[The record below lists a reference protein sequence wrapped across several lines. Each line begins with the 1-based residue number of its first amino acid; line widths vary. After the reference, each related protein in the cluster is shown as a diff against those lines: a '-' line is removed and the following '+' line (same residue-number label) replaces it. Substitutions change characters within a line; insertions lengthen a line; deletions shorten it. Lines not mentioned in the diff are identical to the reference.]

1 MIFRVAHRS
10 TAYSDPAPSAWE
22 VFRATQESLA
32 EAIGL
37 VSQPAHAALAG
48 RIAAA
53 LQATAFGEL
62 PAEVVEIIGR
72 HDIGWAEADLA
83 GLESA
88 DRVPPISFLAY
99 PVPGAVDAWRR
110 SIRAAERRSPLTGI
124 LTSRHFC
131 LLASPDD
138 PLHVVFEDEESKRR
152 ELNEGA
158 CSVPGSD
165 LDRFERALGFCDLL
179 SLCLCS
185 GSREAV
191 RLSLA
196 HPADLPPPMRSRS
209 P

>member
-1 MIFRVAHRS
+1 M
-10 TAYSDPAPSAWE
+10 
-22 VFRATQESLA
+22 
-32 EAIGL
+32 
-37 VSQPAHAALAG
+37 
-48 RIAAA
+48 
-53 LQATAFGEL
+53 
-62 PAEVVEIIGR
+62 VEIIGR

-110 SIRAAERRSPLTGI
+110 SIRAAERRSPLAGI

-138 PLHVVFEDEESKRR
+138 PLHVGFKDEESKRR

-158 CSVPGSD
+158 CSVPGPD

-191 RLSLA
+191 RLSLS
-196 HPADLPPPMRSRS
+196 HPADPSSADAVQVAVSVSGETVRCDPAVFEARTEVHVNSWKRGGDGRLVSERIGWTFA
-209 P
+209 